1 MSQFLYINNRDG
13 FGPRDFTRFLQDR
26 GQFFTHTKNS
36 PQLFEFLVTDTDN
49 ADTGTHY
56 VKLVRATSGLQ
67 GYWRLGES
75 GGTVAADSSGNDK
88 PGAYSGSPTL
98 GQPGALAD
106 GNTAAVFDGVDD
118 LVDVP
123 DNAVFDG
130 VGDFSIEIW
139 FKTNTLVDTNGKLF
153 WKRVG
158 GAGYA
163 LHITAATG
171 LLTFECETGSV
182 NNQLNT
188 TGTNWADGAWHHV
201 VATRSGA
208 NGSIYVDGSLRAGP
222 TALTSASLANA
233 STLRI
238 GANAPTLDRR
248 FKGSLDEAAY
258 YGRALTASEITAHYN
273 ARVDTGSVVSE
284 WLIPKRG
291 SYVEFFDSRWDSRHK
306 QVENGIL
313 FTGYITEEPDPVFL
327 GVGAGGKEL
336 WAYRVK
342 CTSDEF
348 LANSKRMPALTYV
361 NQTRGFILKDLLQ
374 QMFKD
379 SSPMPFNVD
388 GILDG
393 GTEKFYQIDTGQ
405 TWAELAQTFAAAD
418 GYTYWIINGYVH
430 YGPED
435 YVTTYSDPAYNLVID
450 ELDPRFTPDN
460 LDITRVAR
468 DIVNDITVLGED
480 EASDIVREHF
490 VSDGYQGAHNLAFVP
505 YGIEANTLIED
516 DFTADIDTQAWLE
529 GDTGANYIQAFQ
541 GALNIIGGPGDPGN
555 AAARTVFLM
564 NRRPIEMSGILEFR
578 DGEIYFPPTP
588 TGSGYVG
595 GLYTNSN
602 LATNNLWC
610 GWKLNA
616 TTKTITP
623 MFNGTAQAETYGII
637 LTRHYILRRTIQVDR
652 QLSDQG
658 FTQVSTGSIYTND
671 NSTVPVRLVITW
683 AIEEINN
690 DNVNSVQSTITTV
703 KTLSTTAVV
712 PGYLIYAAT
721 VPNDIHY
728 VTNFLSATR
737 PQQAV
742 LFVDGK
748 PTQLGSYLDGGK
760 ATLQDDN
767 DKGKLSWYQIPG
779 SPTVALSYRNTVLG
793 ESLHQVP
800 GEGPVGYWRFGEI
813 SGIARID
820 SSGWGNTGTASGGV
834 TQNVQGAIN
843 SDSDSAN
850 TFNGS
855 TGYITGG
862 PMPLYAFA
870 AGGSFEAWF
879 KTTASGLN
887 TIFSIRNAS
896 GIGESFAVYNGQAQ
910 YASNYGSFNSVRTGL
925 NDGRWHHVVWTVL
938 NGGGVN
944 FSLYIDGALDST
956 ATISRVPPS
965 NPWVIGADTYVD
977 TITPGV
983 GYFNGSLDEIV
994 VYYGIALSASS
1005 ALAHYN
1011 AGIASSGG
1019 AVVTVPKAGSKI
1031 ALTYYRKQQAKAR
1044 LKSQTSIDTE
1054 RERYRDDGIR
1064 QRIMRSSDI
1073 TPAPRTSD
1081 ECLALA
1087 QAVLYDSANPRYE
1100 GSYSFDT
1107 LQNNATE
1114 LLFWP
1119 RPGDLINCT
1128 LTFPDGP
1135 VNEPLSIQTVDSE
1148 FLGKGAYRIKFGFGP
1163 VDRFSTV
1170 IRNLILKRQSSL
1182 NDPIVQ
1188 DSVTDSLEALTVGY
1202 PYPDDLTDAEVD
1214 QTSITAT
1221 NFTLNLAAAGVP
1233 AEVVNYEVRE
1243 DDTGWGQPNYVVRF
1257 RATSRSFTR
1266 TKRDIQYFIRP
1277 YNAAGIYSRKSA
1289 FIRVVAP
1296 LANTYQISGV
1306 TGNINPTRVRVNITI
1321 PRDPDYAGL
1330 ILRANDANGAIFYK
1344 GNGDIHEVCPPD
1356 TLVILSSDK
1365 MTVDIPNR
1373 GYTALAVYCNSYNLL
1388 GLEGISQTVVISTVA
1403 DGSWVSSSATYS
1415 ANSGGSWSSGAPV
1428 TWMKNGFTLTVSVA
1442 VTGSTISG
1450 TPSILSIVIPNGYT
1464 VSRSAKATC
1473 ALRDGG
1479 TRVMGTIEVAATGNT
1494 IQIKRLDNAAFT
1506 GGSGNNDVEGQIQFE
1521 IV

>member
-1 MSQFLYINNRDG
+1 MSQYLYINNRDG
-13 FGPRDFTRFLQDR
+13 FGQRDFTRFLQDR

-36 PQLFEFLVTDTDN
+36 PQLFEFLVTDTSD

-56 VKLVRATSGLQ
+56 VKLVRATSNLQ

-98 GQPGALAD
+98 GQTGALAD
-106 GNTAAVFDGVDD
+106 GNPAVVFDGVDD
-118 LVDVP
+118 FVDVP
-123 DNAVFDG
+123 DNSVFDG

-139 FKTNTLVDTNGKLF
+139 FKTNNLVDTNAKLF
-153 WKRVG
+153 WKRLSG
-158 GAGYA
+158 NGYA

-188 TGTNWADGAWHHV
+188 AGNNWADGAWHHV

-208 NGSIYVDGSLRAGP
+208 NGSIYVDGALRVGP
-222 TALTSASLANA
+222 TALTSSSLANTA
-233 STLRI
+233 VLRI
-238 GANAPTLDRR
+238 GANNTLDRR

-258 YGRALTASEITAHYN
+258 YGRALTASEVTAHYN
-273 ARVDTGSVVSE
+273 ARVDAGSQVSE
-284 WLIPKRG
+284 WLIPQRG
-291 SYVEFFDSRWDSRHK
+291 SYVEFFDGRWDSRHK
-306 QVENGIL
+306 QVENGVL
-313 FTGYITEEPDPVFL
+313 FTGYVTEEPDPVFL
-327 GVGAGGKEL
+327 GIGVGGKEL

-405 TWAELAQTFAAAD
+405 TWAELAQTFASAD
-418 GYTYWIINGYVH
+418 GYTYWMINGYVH

-435 YVTTYSDPAYNLVID
+435 YVTTYNDPAYNLVID
-450 ELDPRFTPDN
+450 ELDPRFTPEN
-460 LDITRVAR
+460 LDIARVAR

-505 YGIEANTLIED
+505 YGIEGNSLIED

-529 GDTGANYIQAFQ
+529 GDTGADYIQAFQ
-541 GALNIIGGPGDPGN
+541 GSLNIVGGPGDPGN

-564 NRRPIEMSGILEFR
+564 NRKPIELSGIVEFR

-588 TGSGYVG
+588 TGTGYVG
-595 GLYTNSN
+595 GLYTDTH

-610 GWKLNA
+610 GWKLDA
-616 TTKTITP
+616 TNKKITP
-623 MFNGTAQAETYGII
+623 FYNGAAQTETYGIV
-637 LTRHYILRRTIQVDR
+637 LSRHYILRRNIQVDR
-652 QLSDQG
+652 QLSDQSY
-658 FTQVSTGSIYTND
+658 TQVSTGSTYVND

-690 DNVNSVQSTITTV
+690 DNPASIQSTITTV
-703 KTLSTTAVV
+703 KTLATTAVV
-712 PGYLIYAAT
+712 PGYVIYAAT

-728 VTNFLSATR
+728 VTNFVSVTR

-767 DKGKLSWYQIPG
+767 GKGKLSWYQIPG
-779 SPTVALSYRNTVLG
+779 APSVALSYPNAVLG
-793 ESLHQVP
+793 ESTHSVS
-800 GEGPVGYWRFGEI
+800 GEGASAYWRLGEI
-813 SGIARID
+813 SGTSRID
-820 SSGWGNTGTASGGV
+820 STGLSHTGTATAGI

-843 SDSDSAN
+843 SDSDGAN
-850 TFNGS
+850 VFNGTS
-855 TGYITGG
+855 TYITGSSIF
-862 PMPLYAFA
+862 PYAFA
-870 AGGSFEAWF
+870 GAGSFEAWF
-879 KTTASGLN
+879 KLTASGLN
-887 TIFSIRNAS
+887 TIFSIRDAS
-896 GIGESFAVYNGQAQ
+896 GIGESFAIYNGQAL
-910 YASNYGSFNSVRTGL
+910 YANNAGSFNSVRTGL

-965 NPWVIGADTYVD
+965 NPWFIGRDLYVD

-994 VYYGIALSASS
+994 VYYAIALSPASVLS
-1005 ALAHYN
+1005 HYN
-1011 AGIASSGG
+1011 VGIANSGG

-1064 QRIMRSSDI
+1064 QRIMRSSDLN
-1073 TPAPRTSD
+1073 PAPRTSD

-1087 QAVLYDSANPRYE
+1087 QAKLYDSANPRYE

-1107 LQNNATE
+1107 LENNETE

-1119 RPGDLINCT
+1119 RPGDLVNCT

-1163 VDRFSTV
+1163 VDRFNTV
-1170 IRNLILKRQSSL
+1170 IRNLILKRKSSL

-1188 DSVTDSLEALTVGY
+1188 DSDSDLLETLTVGY
-1202 PYPDDLTDAEVD
+1202 PYPDDLTDAEVS

-1221 NFTLNLAAAGVP
+1221 NFTLNLAAAGIP

-1243 DDTGWGQPNYVVRF
+1243 DDTGWGEPNYIVRF

-1277 YNAAGIYSRKSA
+1277 YNAAGVYSRKSA

-1296 LANTYQISGV
+1296 LANALVMSGV
-1306 TGNINPTRVRVNITI
+1306 SGDINPLRIRVNVTI
-1321 PRDPDYAGL
+1321 PRDPDYAG
-1330 ILRANDANGAIFYK
+1330 IIVRANDVNGAVLYK
-1344 GNGDIHEVCPPD
+1344 GNGDLHEVCPAD
-1356 TLVILSSDK
+1356 TIVILSSDK
-1365 MTVDIPNR
+1365 MTVDIPNH
-1373 GYTALAVYCNSYNLL
+1373 GSTSLTVFCNSYNLL
-1388 GLEGISQTVVISTVA
+1388 GLEGTGQTVTISTVA
-1403 DGSWVSSSATYS
+1403 DGSWTTSGMSVS
-1415 ANSGGSWSSGAPV
+1415 ANNGGSWSTGASLS
-1428 TWMKNGFTLTVSVA
+1428 WMKTGFTLTVGLNI
-1442 VTGSTISG
+1442 TGSTISG
-1450 TPSILSIVIPNGYT
+1450 SPSILSVVLPNGYRA
-1464 VSRSAKATC
+1464 SRAAKATV

-1479 TRVMGTIEVAATGNT
+1479 TRVMGTLEAVATGTT
-1494 IQIKRLDNAAFT
+1494 IQIKRLDNAVFT
-1506 GGSGNNDVEGQIQFE
+1506 GGSGNNDVEGQLQLE